1 MGFYSAKPERNPMNY
16 LERARQQVKAAQESL
31 DKNLREGVDTTD
43 ARKTLELA
51 QSEVARLA
59 ADAEKSERPSD
70 TGEVAADAQSMVEQ
84 AVLGIQKELSAMMNI
99 SIPEPTLYSD
109 TARELLKARKHLE
122 QAQAAWS
129 EHRAN
134 IENLRRRKQVMLTE
148 QGEISLRRQSGE
160 VDDAVDGPR
169 LALLQADIDGLTRL
183 IEQAKADSP
192 ENPDLARQA
201 VQRQEKLWAESIGQA
216 RTRCLLELTQ
226 SLEAALL
233 ECATAL
239 KASVGLGGDVNRRWQ
254 PSIAM
259 RDICSSGI
267 C

>member
-1 MGFYSAKPERNPMNY
+1 
-16 LERARQQVKAAQESL
+16 
-31 DKNLREGVDTTD
+31 
-43 ARKTLELA
+43 
-51 QSEVARLA
+51 
-59 ADAEKSERPSD
+59 
-70 TGEVAADAQSMVEQ
+70 
-84 AVLGIQKELSAMMNI
+84 
-99 SIPEPTLYSD
+99 
-109 TARELLKARKHLE
+109 
-122 QAQAAWS
+122 
-129 EHRAN
+129 
-134 IENLRRRKQVMLTE
+134 
-148 QGEISLRRQSGE
+148 
-160 VDDAVDGPR
+160 VDGPR